1 VTKRDPDRLSAR
13 RRGTLAGCRRLA
25 KLVVAPVVVALVAAV
40 GVLAYFTSHGSG
52 SASASTGTF
61 TAATISAP
69 SSVTTPSVTITWS
82 VQAAMTPSSANSG
95 ITYTVQRQLNG
106 GGYSALSNGGCS
118 GSLAYNTASC
128 TDTLPSS
135 PTTGTYSY
143 QVVAHYHTWTA
154 TSNAV
159 TVTANLDQTPP
170 STTISSPVNGTSYST
185 SAFTAGCA
193 PAGTGICGT
202 ASDSG
207 LGNDGVTA
215 VGVSIR
221 NGAGKYWDGS
231 GFTLSSETFQPV
243 TSGGTASGS
252 GAALWFY
259 SFTPPADGSYTIDVK
274 ATDGAGNSTQAGSY
288 TSATF
293 TYDTTPPAISRE
305 VLADGP
311 SSTAGFITQGGS
323 YYAYAQVT
331 DTGGSG
337 VGAVS
342 ADLHTTTTGATSV
355 AMSSSAGPWTIGGLS
370 YNYRSTLQTANASLP
385 ESGNPYSFTINAS
398 DNVANSSSA
407 NGSVKVDDTA
417 PATTDNTGT
426 LGNGWFKTNQTVT
439 LSPSDGSGS
448 GVASTYYTSGSPTA
462 ATPTTSSTQGTSVAL
477 NGDGLWQVKYFSTD
491 KVGNSETVET
501 AGTVIRIDETS
512 PTAPAVVPSGAT
524 YTNGGGT
531 VYIRNGVSLTDAATD
546 STVNGASS
554 GVASV
559 QYLYCSGSSCTPSTS
574 IGTSSSGPGYSVA
587 WSSQPADGTYR
598 IAAKVTDNAGNS
610 ATSTPVTV
618 VIDNTPPATTDN
630 SSTIGNGWKK
640 SSQTVT
646 LSPSDS
652 GSGVANTYYTTDGS
666 TPTTSSS
673 MGTSVSLTSDGL
685 YTIKYFS
692 KDNVGN
698 PEAVETAGTQIRIDT
713 TNPTAG
719 EVVTSGAYVNG
730 ATTYVKN
737 GQAFT
742 DTTTGDPTV
751 NGASSGV
758 ASVQYLYCSGSSCT
772 PSTSIGTS
780 SSGPGYSVAWSS
792 QPADGTYRIAAKVT
806 DNAGNS
812 ATSTPVTVVVDNSGP
827 TGSVTSPTANSTV
840 QGTATVA
847 SSNAADAGSGLASV
861 QFQYTT
867 SGGSSWTNIGSAV
880 TGSPWQASLDT
891 TSLTNGSYDFR
902 AVMVDNLGNSTTT
915 ATVASVT
922 VNNTYSLSI
931 SNPAA
936 TNAVTAGS
944 ADTNAITVQLQLNGA
959 GTGTYKGSAYAG
971 NHAVSFSGS
980 AMNAAPDGTTA
991 TPTSQTLSFNSS
1003 GQATIAASTFTF
1015 YAASSTAILTAT
1027 DSGNS
1032 VAGTSVAF
1040 TISAGSAA
1048 NYAWTSVTKTA
1059 GTLSTPCLFTC
1070 TDTGLGNNQS
1080 ISAGVSITDAH
1091 GNIVSGIGS
1100 GHTVTIT
1107 ISQNQ
1112 SNGSFTA
1119 PSTTQSPVT
1128 LTFPSTGAAT
1138 TGSFTYKASNS
1149 GNWTD
1154 KLTATTPAAQAPP
1167 TYSTANMTLTKQ

>member
-193 PAGTGICGT
+193 PAGTGICGA

-618 VIDNTPPATTDN
+618 V
-630 SSTIGNGWKK
+630 
-640 SSQTVT
+640 
-646 LSPSDS
+646 
-652 GSGVANTYYTTDGS
+652 
-666 TPTTSSS
+666 
-673 MGTSVSLTSDGL
+673 
-685 YTIKYFS
+685 
-692 KDNVGN
+692 
-698 PEAVETAGTQIRIDT
+698 
-713 TNPTAG
+713 
-719 EVVTSGAYVNG
+719 
-730 ATTYVKN
+730 
-737 GQAFT
+737 
-742 DTTTGDPTV
+742 
-751 NGASSGV
+751 
-758 ASVQYLYCSGSSCT
+758 
-772 PSTSIGTS
+772 
-780 SSGPGYSVAWSS
+780 
-792 QPADGTYRIAAKVT
+792 
-806 DNAGNS
+806 
-812 ATSTPVTVVVDNSGP
+812 VDNSGP

-922 VNNTYSLSI
+922 VNNTYSFSI